1 MLKQIELFAKYAP
14 AVALISLVI
23 GGVYNIGVMGGAG
36 QLDLLYLLTYLDHIN
51 SAVMSSG
58 SFLVGLFILYGI
70 GWIVAPIFSRAA
82 QWLRLDRL
90 KVRIGSRPLAAVI
103 LLLFFGMDQLR
114 VHGVTP
120 RLIAGQNVA
129 FIFFLIAGILIVKY
143 FAHLRLEHAVLATLF
158 AIMAAFGLGLAWIP
172 NARES
177 TSPYFYIEAGD
188 RIVAKGVKAFSE
200 YALVVDHKG
209 AVLAIRNSDIKKITI
224 GHEPPPGFAA
234 APAAGSKP

>member
-1 MLKQIELFAKYAP
+1 MLKHIELFAKFGP

-23 GGVYNIGVMGGAG
+23 GGVYNVGVMAGAG

-58 SFLVGLFILYGI
+58 SFLVGLFILYGL
-70 GWIVAPIFSRAA
+70 GWIVAPIFSPAA

-90 KVRIGSRPLAAVI
+90 KVGIGARPLAAVI
-103 LLLFFGMDQLR
+103 LLLFIGMEQLR
-114 VHGVTP
+114 AHGVIP
-120 RLIAGQNVA
+120 RLIAGENVA
-129 FIFFLIAGILIVKY
+129 VIFFLIAGILIVKY

-158 AIMAAFGLGLAWIP
+158 AIMAALGLGLAWIP

-177 TSPYFYIEAGD
+177 TGPYFYIEAGD

-200 YALVVDHKG
+200 YALLVDDKG